1 MANEW
6 TCDMQRPGPTLAP
19 TQKKG
24 AFSWYVGMLC
34 LAEEGVSR
42 VRLDVCSITAAFF
55 VPSFFFMKEK
65 EKKKP
70 TQSSAWD
77 CCSGN
82 PVCTELH
89 VALDLN
95 FFFFFKHGSSSPFA
109 RYLYFLSPSV
119 KSQPSSPTISLGG
132 PKGPSTPQGN
142 PWLCAQMGHT
152 GSTCSL
158 SGGSVSLWLQPC
170 CCFELWV
177 NCIAEQPGSEQ

>member
-1 MANEW
+1 
-6 TCDMQRPGPTLAP
+6 MQRPGPTLAP

-24 AFSWYVGMLC
+24 AFSWYVGMLG

-42 VRLDVCSITAAFF
+42 VGLDVWSITAAFF
-55 VPSFFFMKEK
+55 VQSSFFMKEK
-65 EKKKP
+65 EKKYPHKAVHE
-70 TQSSAWD
+70 T
-77 CCSGN
+77 
-82 PVCTELH
+82 VV
-89 VALDLN
+89 VAIQFVLN
-95 FFFFFKHGSSSPFA
+95 FMWHWTWIFFFFFKHGSSSPFA

-152 GSTCSL
+152 GSTCSR